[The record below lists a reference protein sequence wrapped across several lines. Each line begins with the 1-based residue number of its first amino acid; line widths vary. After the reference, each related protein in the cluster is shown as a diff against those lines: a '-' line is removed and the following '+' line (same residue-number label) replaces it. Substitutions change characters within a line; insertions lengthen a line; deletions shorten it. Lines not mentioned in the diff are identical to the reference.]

1 MRVTILGCSETAG
14 SGQYVSTYVINGNVA
29 IDAGSL
35 GMHDSLE
42 QQAAVGHV
50 FLTHAHADHIASL
63 PFFIENVWRAVP
75 ACPVVYGSPKTLEIV
90 QKSIFNNETWPDFVA
105 LSKTNHHPFLYL
117 RPLEP
122 EIPVEAAGLVVTP
135 VLVNHSI
142 PTFAYI
148 IREADQAVIFG
159 ADSGPTTRLWQV
171 AQQTAGVQAVF
182 LEASFP
188 NRMKAVADASL
199 HLTSDLFAAEAA
211 KAPRGS
217 RVIAVHLKVR
227 YRDEIIRELG
237 DLSIPSLEIGE
248 CGMTYRF

>member
-1 MRVTILGCSETAG
+1 MRVTILGCSDRAG

-35 GMHDSLE
+35 GLHDSLE

-50 FLTHAHADHIASL
+50 FLTHAHADHTASL
-63 PFFIENVWRAVP
+63 PFFIENVWCAKP
-75 ACPVVYGSPKTLEIV
+75 ACPVVYGSAKTLEIV
-90 QKSIFNNETWPDFVA
+90 QRSIFNNETWPDFVA
-105 LSKTNHHPFLYL
+105 LSKSNLPFVYL
-117 RPLEP
+117 RSLEP
-122 EIPVEAAGLVVTP
+122 EISVEAAGLVVTP
-135 VLVNHSI
+135 VMVNHSI

-148 IREADQAVIFG
+148 IREADKAVVFG
-159 ADSGPTTRLWQV
+159 ADSGPTTRLWEV

-217 RVIAVHLKVR
+217 RIIAVHLKVR

-237 DLSIPSLEIGE
+237 GLSIPSLEIGE
-248 CGMTYRF
+248 CGTTYWF